1 MNARVLFGAPGG
13 WCERNGGTLVVAV
26 VMLVALA
33 EWLADVA
40 GAAVAS
46 LP

>member
-1 MNARVLFGAPGG
+1 MSARILFGAPGG
-13 WCERNGGTLVVAV
+13 WSERHGGALIAGVLL
-26 VMLVALA
+26 LVALA
-33 EWLADVA
+33 DWLADVA

>member
-1 MNARVLFGAPGG
+1 MIARALFPAPGD
-13 WCERNGGTLVVAV
+13 WPSRNGGKVIAAIFALC
-26 VMLVALA
+26 ALA
-33 EWLADVA
+33 DWLADIA